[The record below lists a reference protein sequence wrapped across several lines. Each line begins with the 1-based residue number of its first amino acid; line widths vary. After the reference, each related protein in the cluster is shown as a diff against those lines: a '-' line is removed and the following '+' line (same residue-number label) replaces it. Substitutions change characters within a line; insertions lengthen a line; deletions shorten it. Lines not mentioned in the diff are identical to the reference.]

1 MNWLNLGL
9 SVAVLLG
16 AAAGTALVVRSP
28 SFWLGMGRA
37 VLMAVLP
44 VLLRRMPPEEE
55 AAWRKRVSRGEPDQP
70 PRGHRER

>member
-1 MNWLNLGL
+1 MWLETGL
-9 SVAVLLG
+9 AVAVLLG

-37 VLMAVLP
+37 VIIAVLP

>member
-1 MNWLNLGL
+1 MWLETGL
-9 SVAVLLG
+9 AVAVLLG

-44 VLLRRMPPEEE
+44 VILKRMPPEQE
-55 AAWRKRVSRGEPDQP
+55 AAWRERVSRGEPEQP
-70 PRGHRER
+70 ERGHRER